1 MYKEIEKELAL
12 EFYNY
17 IETYDN
23 QCELTN
29 QELIDNFI
37 SDVINN
43 YNDKHTGNEIIF
55 TITELPHNAFAF
67 DVWSIN
73 GGNNSEK

>member
-17 IETYDN
+17 IETCDN

-43 YNDKHTGNEIIF
+43 YNEKHTGNEIIF
-55 TITELPHNAFAF
+55 TITELPRNAFAF

-73 GGNNSEK
+73 GGKNEN